1 MEINFEA
8 RDLRTDVYSGVS
20 DRYKSV
26 RIHVIVTADI
36 KEFRYQVMATNLL
49 NILARWCRNIRVTCI
64 NDANILPNCSPQTSL
79 HDSFSKLVTSIYPP
93 INFFIDQEFGKV
105 HEDYDI
111 AVFIGKPTSIVT
123 MPYVSIDA
131 IGWVASCAFGLY
143 GKCESSINND
153 ENFTGSFFAVCL
165 ANAELF
171 RWANGITST
180 SYVKWYDMAE
190 LKISQNEI
198 INVKQFPSHID
209 FGKFQIVGCGAIGSS
224 FTYLLGLTNWTGHV
238 QFIDYDE
245 VEIHN
250 TSSSL
255 RLTMLEP
262 EQKKLMLVKFI
273 SVEIKILPQIV
284 LMMHIAN
291 LIMTIRTNKNQLM

>member
-153 ENFTGSFFAVCL
+153 ENFTGSFLPFVLQMPNCL
-165 ANAELF
+165 DGQME
-171 RWANGITST
+171 
-180 SYVKWYDMAE
+180 
-190 LKISQNEI
+190 
-198 INVKQFPSHID
+198 
-209 FGKFQIVGCGAIGSS
+209 
-224 FTYLLGLTNWTGHV
+224 
-238 QFIDYDE
+238 
-245 VEIHN
+245 
-250 TSSSL
+250 
-255 RLTMLEP
+255 
-262 EQKKLMLVKFI
+262 
-273 SVEIKILPQIV
+273 
-284 LMMHIAN
+284 
-291 LIMTIRTNKNQLM
+291 